1 MDIEPGTASFYVLF
15 CTPMYYHTIRFAIAT
30 NARSFFRFPCYYWFS
45 IRLFKIL
52 TLRDILLMRVRGKG
66 NYKSLRFSI
75 PTFTPSKDARC
86 LMDEDVNALVKVA
99 VKKEQRTTPVR
110 IQRMPNT
117 RANKDLGTL
126 SPYLHNNVETASK

>member
-1 MDIEPGTASFYVLF
+1 
-15 CTPMYYHTIRFAIAT
+15 
-30 NARSFFRFPCYYWFS
+30 
-45 IRLFKIL
+45 
-52 TLRDILLMRVRGKG
+52 
-66 NYKSLRFSI
+66 
-75 PTFTPSKDARC
+75 
-86 LMDEDVNALVKVA
+86 MDEDVNALVKVA